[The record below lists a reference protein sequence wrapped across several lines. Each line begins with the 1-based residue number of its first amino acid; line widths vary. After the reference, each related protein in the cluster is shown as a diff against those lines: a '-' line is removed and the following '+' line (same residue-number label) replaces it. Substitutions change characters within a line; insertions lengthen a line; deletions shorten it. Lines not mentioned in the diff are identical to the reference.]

1 MILDYYLLR
10 CIDFVKS
17 GVLGLCNSF
26 FIFKN
31 KDKFLFF
38 FIKKKYILYLRDNT
52 RLDTRILI
60 FFIRVFTLKS
70 KK

>member
-1 MILDYYLLR
+1 MDKFIKKFMILDYYLLR

-31 KDKFLFF
+31 KDKLYF
-38 FIKKKYILYLRDNT
+38 FIKKKNTYFIYETTRVLIQEFLYFL
-52 RLDTRILI
+52 
-60 FFIRVFTLKS
+60 
-70 KK
+70 

>member
-1 MILDYYLLR
+1 MDKFIKKFMILDYYLLR

-31 KDKFLFF
+31 KDKFYF
-38 FIKKKYILYLRDNT
+38 FIK
-52 RLDTRILI
+52 
-60 FFIRVFTLKS
+60 
-70 KK
+70 

>member
-38 FIKKKYILYLRDNT
+38 LYIKKIHTLFT
-52 RLDTRILI
+52 RQHA
-60 FFIRVFTLKS
+60 S
-70 KK
+70 